1 MKDHTT
7 GRRRF
12 DAFALGWNAPV
23 KRVPVGRWVCCV
35 LMMLGLTMSLPSI
48 GGAGGLFLSEIA
60 TNDVGLAGAGWA
72 ARGQDASTL
81 FRNPAGMSLLEG
93 NQAMFGAQ
101 ILYGD
106 VKFTNGGS
114 SAFLGTQSSGNP
126 VDVFPAASGFYTHKI
141 GQDFTVGFG
150 VLSNFG
156 LGLKYTPG
164 WTGRYYGQEAL
175 LAGVSFVPA
184 ASYRINDKISVG
196 GGLNI
201 MVAELKDI
209 TAINN
214 GPLGN
219 GDGSIRLQDV
229 TAGVGGFVGV
239 MVEPQKG
246 TRFGVTYYSPIKLN
260 FGATPSY
267 NNVAPGVNAALNAR
281 GLVGNNIDLGVT
293 VPQRVLVSVFHE
305 VTDRLAVMG
314 DFGWDNWSQFGK
326 VDVSVND
333 TETSLTTNIPYQ
345 DTYHTGIGG
354 QYRLNPDWRV
364 NMGFGYDS
372 SMVKDQN
379 RTVTLP
385 LGATYRYGL
394 GAEWQATEKYNIG
407 MNYELM
413 WLGDMPVN
421 QTATLPGSV
430 FSRGNLAG
438 SFNNTAFHWFAFNV
452 RF

>member
-1 MKDHTT
+1 MMRK
-7 GRRRF
+7 
-12 DAFALGWNAPV
+12 FALAV
-23 KRVPVGRWVCCV
+23 VSLAIELTVPNV
-35 LMMLGLTMSLPSI
+35 SS
-48 GGAGGLFLSEIA
+48 AGGLFLSEIG

-72 ARGQDASTL
+72 ARSQDASTL

-126 VDVFPAASGFYTHKI
+126 VDVVPAASGFYTHKI
-141 GQDFTVGFG
+141 GQDFTVGIG
-150 VLSNFG
+150 MLSNFG

-164 WTGRYYGQEAL
+164 WTGRYYAQEAL

-184 ASYRINDKISVG
+184 ASYRVNDKISVG

-201 MVAELKDI
+201 MVAEIKYI

-214 GPLGN
+214 ANPAL

-239 MVEPQKG
+239 MLEPQKG
-246 TRFGVTYYSPIKLN
+246 TRFGVTYYSPVKLD
-260 FGATPSY
+260 FGTTPSY
-267 NNVAPGVNAALNAR
+267 NNVGPGLNTVLNSA
-281 GLVGNNIDLGVT
+281 GLVGNQIDLGVT
-293 VPQRVLVSVFHE
+293 VPQRVLVSIYHE
-305 VTDRLAVMG
+305 LTDRLALMG
-314 DFGWDNWSQFGK
+314 DFGWDNWSQFGR
-326 VDVSVND
+326 VDISVSS
-333 TETSLTTNIPYQ
+333 TSLTTNVPYQ
-345 DTYHTGIGG
+345 DTYHTGIGA

-364 NMGFGYDS
+364 NTGFGYDT

-379 RTVTLP
+379 RSVALP
-385 LGATYRYGL
+385 VGATYKYGL

-407 MNYELM
+407 MNYELT
-413 WLGDMPVN
+413 WIGDMPVN
-421 QTATLPGSV
+421 QNAALPGPLV
-430 FSRGNLAG
+430 SRGNVVG
-438 SFNNTAFHWFAFNV
+438 SFNNTAFHFFAFNV

>member
-1 MKDHTT
+1 MDS
-7 GRRRF
+7 GNG
-12 DAFALGWNAPV
+12 DGVLILALTEA
-23 KRVPVGRWVCCV
+23 
-35 LMMLGLTMSLPSI
+35 SE
-48 GGAGGLFLSEIA
+48 AGGLFMSEIG

-106 VKFTNGGS
+106 VRFTNGGS
-114 SAFLGTQSSGNP
+114 SPTLGTQNSGNP
-126 VDVFPAASGFYTHKI
+126 VDVFPAASGFYTHKL
-141 GQDFTVGFG
+141 GQDFTVGVG
-150 VLSNFG
+150 MLSNFG

-164 WTGRYYGQEAL
+164 WTGRYYAQEAL

-184 ASYRINDKISVG
+184 VSYRVNDKISVG

-201 MVAELKDI
+201 MVAELKYI

-214 GPLGN
+214 PAL

-239 MVEPQKG
+239 MLEPQKG
-246 TRFGVTYYSPIKLN
+246 TRFGVTYYSPVKLD

-267 NNVAPGVNAALNAR
+267 SNVGPLLNGALNRA
-281 GLVGNNIDLGVT
+281 GLVGNQIDLGIT

-326 VDVSVND
+326 VDVSVSS
-333 TETSLTTNIPYQ
+333 TSLTTNIPYQ
-345 DTYHTGIGG
+345 DTYHTGIGA
-354 QYRLNPDWRV
+354 QYRVNPDWRI
-364 NMGFGYDS
+364 NSGFGYDS

-379 RTVTLP
+379 RSVSLP
-385 LGATYRYGL
+385 VGATYKYGL

-407 MNYELM
+407 MNYELT
-413 WLGDMPVN
+413 WIGDMPVN
-421 QTATLPGSV
+421 QTARVQDPLV
-430 FSRGNLAG
+430 SRGNVVG
-438 SFNNTAFHWFAFNV
+438 SYNNTAFHFFAFNV